1 MERSKRAVIVGMAI
15 VVLAATVAT
24 GMAQTAPAAPPSA
37 EPQSDMTDEI
47 ELTRAVIQ
55 VKRQAIVTQA
65 MDLEPKESEAFW
77 PLYREYRVEMVNVND
92 RLVKLIETYMENYEA
107 LSDGMAAKML
117 DEHLGIERAR
127 LQVKNKYVPRFRK
140 ILPSRKAARFF
151 QVENKLDAIINF
163 ELAAQIPVVR

>member
-1 MERSKRAVIVGMAI
+1 MKRFKLIVGVAVAI
-15 VVLAATVAT
+15 LVAT
-24 GMAQTAPAAPPSA
+24 AGAGMAQTAPAAPPSA

-77 PLYREYRVEMVNVND
+77 PLYREYRVEMAKVND
-92 RLVKLIETYMENYEA
+92 RFVKLIETYMENYEA